1 MVMQAR
7 TLLVVSL
14 FFTGLAQAA
23 GLEMVSPTGPHKEVR
38 QVQARFSAAMA
49 ALGRA
54 EAAAPFNIE
63 CSQPGKGYWADERT
77 WVYDLP
83 ERLRGGDQC
92 RFAPL
97 PGLKTLAGEA
107 VLAEPIYAFNI
118 IGPSIE
124 QTLPATG
131 SQQIDEEQAFVL
143 LLNAPVKPESVD
155 PNLRCEVQGIQEAIP
170 AQRIIGKARQ
180 NILDSAKASEHFGN
194 YDDSLVEVVRCSR
207 PLPPKAKLHLVWGP
221 GVSTVSG
228 QLHQA
233 EQRIDFQV
241 RDHFSAR
248 MNCTRENAK
257 AGCNPLLPIRI
268 QLTAP
273 VARSLLDGI
282 LLRDKAGKTYAQV
295 RGDAAEPFDNGVHF
309 KGPFPASSELTLS
322 LPENFQDDAGRSLV
336 NAERFPLAVRVGEL
350 PPLVKFSGEF
360 GIIERNAGSLLPIT
374 LRTLEAGAEGTAA
387 RLRWVRLES
396 DADILA
402 WMQRLHDFEQLRYE
416 ERKDNKPRDM
426 RKERF
431 LTAGSPSLQDT
442 TLPKPN
448 GAQAFEVVGVP
459 LPKAGYYVLEAES
472 RRLGQALL
480 GADQPMYVRSTALV
494 TNLAV
499 HFKWGP
505 KSSLAWVTQ
514 LDSGKPV
521 NGAQIA
527 VRDCKGKLFAQARSD
542 AKGMSLIPRG
552 LPDPRGAEYDCP
564 LFVSARLGDDLSFAR
579 SNWDEG
585 IETWRFGLPEDW
597 EQEDRRAHSILDR
610 SLLRPGETVHMKHI
624 LREEQLFGLGYS
636 AKLPQTLEIQHEASS
651 QRWYL
656 PLLWNNGAAVSDW
669 KIPSN
674 AKRGEYSVRLL
685 DKKIDPKAALGE
697 LEWQPGLDSAR
708 FSVGDFRI
716 PLMKAS
722 LTPVD
727 APVIAR
733 SSVAFDSLI
742 GYQNGGAAKNLAV
755 KMRGQI
761 EPRYVR
767 FEDYADYEFAGRR
780 PTDNGE
786 AESEAIDLAAEA
798 LTLDGGG
805 AGRGRVT
812 GIPALESPHTLR
824 AELEYT
830 DPNGEIQTISQ
841 RLPWWPA
848 GVVLGIK
855 RSDWVKAGQNHT
867 LNFLALDTQ
876 GKPLAKVPVSAS
888 LALNQN
894 LGYRVRLTGGFY
906 GYKEERKQTPLD
918 ATCAGETDAKGRFS
932 CEVKPDASG
941 EIYVAATARDAQG
954 RMATAHH
961 SYWVAGKDETWF
973 AQDNHDRIDLLPE
986 KKTYQPGEK
995 ARFQVRMPF
1004 REATALVTVERDGI
1018 LDAKVVSLSGKSP
1031 VIDLPVKDSWAPNV
1045 FVSALV
1051 VRGRVDGVQPT
1062 AFVDLGRPAFKLG
1075 IAGIEVGKKSLQ
1087 LTVQVK
1093 PERTDY
1099 QVREKAMVKITVRG
1113 ADGKPLPPATDVA
1126 VAAVD
1131 EGLLELAPNDSWKL
1145 LDAMQAQR
1153 GYAMKNFTAQ
1163 MHITGKRHFG
1173 KKAVPGGGG
1182 GGRLPTRE
1190 LFDTLLYW
1198 NPSVTLDAKG
1208 EASVEV
1214 PLNDSLT
1221 AFRIV
1226 AVAAGQ
1232 SKFGSGEAGIRSRQD
1247 LQIISGLAPV
1257 VREGDQVQSY
1267 FTLRNGTQQP
1277 MKVSLESRIT
1287 GIRTVPKPLSLELA
1301 AGESKE
1307 LKLPITV
1314 PELVDSLGWSLIAQ
1328 QVGGKASDSIKV
1340 SQRVEPA
1347 VPVQLQSSA
1356 FYRLEPSLILP
1367 VAAPEGAL
1375 PKRGEI
1381 RATLAATLGDG
1392 LSGTRAWMRQY
1403 PFGCLE
1409 QKTSKAIATRDAR
1422 AWEEVVEALPGQID
1436 HQGLA
1441 TFFPGME
1448 NGSVAL
1454 TAYILA
1460 ISDEARWALP
1470 ADARARMEKA
1480 LEDFVAGR
1488 LEGANGA
1495 GLPDQAAANLRL
1507 AALEA
1512 LSRSG
1517 KATPALIGTVKPD
1530 VKRIATAALSDWIG
1544 ILKRSPKLAK
1554 RDALLKEALAA
1565 LRARYTYTGQR
1576 LNLAD
1581 ESRDNLW
1588 WMMSSSDTGAVRSL
1602 LGVLDLPEWRDDIAR
1617 LTSGVLSR
1625 QSRGRWNTTTANAWG
1640 VLALERHAELFEKV
1654 RPAGSSRAEL
1664 GKDARQV
1671 DWKIFSNGA
1680 TASFPLPDTTDTLK
1694 LRHDGAGAPYV
1705 TVAVTAAVPA
1715 KESKA
1720 RGYSVKREVIAIE
1733 QKQPGK
1739 WSRGD
1744 IARIRLTVSARDA
1757 MGWVVLQ
1764 DPVPAGASILGTG
1777 LKRDS
1782 AILSSGEASSGY
1794 AWPAWQERRFDSF
1807 VSYYEYVPRG
1817 DFTTEYT
1824 IRLNNAGTFNLPAT
1838 RVEAMYAPEMYGEA
1852 PNADMTV
1859 AP

>member
-1 MVMQAR
+1 MQAR
-7 TLLVVSL
+7 SLVIALSLLV
-14 FFTGLAQAA
+14 GIAQAA
-23 GLEMVSPTGPHKEVR
+23 GLEIMSPTGPQREVR
-38 QVQARFSAAMA
+38 QVQARFTAAMA
-49 ALGRA
+49 PLGRA
-54 EAAAPFNIE
+54 DSAAPFSAE
-63 CSQPGKGYWADERT
+63 CSHPGKGYWADERT

-83 ERLRGGDQC
+83 AGLRGGDRC
-92 RFAPL
+92 RFLPL
-97 PGLKTLAGEA
+97 AGLKTLAGEVVA
-107 VLAEPIYAFNI
+107 TNPEYRFNI
-118 IGPSIE
+118 VGPVVERS
-124 QTLPATG
+124 LPAFG
-131 SQQIDEEQAFVL
+131 SQHIDEDQAFVL
-143 LLNAPVKPESVD
+143 LLNAPAKAESVD
-155 PNLRCEVQGIQEAIP
+155 PNIRCEVQGIQEAIP
-170 AQRIIGKARQ
+170 VMRVIGKARQ
-180 NILDSAKASEHFGN
+180 QILDSAKAKEHFGDF
-194 YDDSLVEVVRCSR
+194 DDALVEVVRCTR

-221 GVSTVSG
+221 GVSTQSG

-233 EQRIDFQV
+233 EQRIDFQT
-241 RDHFSAR
+241 REHFSAR

-257 AGCNPLLPIRI
+257 AGCNPLLPIRV

-273 VARSLLDGI
+273 VARALLDAI
-282 LLRDKAGKTYAQV
+282 TLKDKSGKPYPQV
-295 RGDAAEPFDNGVHF
+295 RGDTAEPFDNGIQF
-309 KGPFPASSELTLS
+309 KGPFPSNSELTLN
-322 LPENFQDDAGRSLV
+322 LPEKFLDDAGRALV

-360 GIIERNAGSLLPIT
+360 GIIERNAGSLLPLT
-374 LRTLEAGAEGTAA
+374 LRSLEPGAEGTAA

-416 ERKDNKPRDM
+416 ARKDNKPRDM

-431 LTAGSPSLQDT
+431 LVAGSPNLQDM

-459 LPKAGYYVLEAES
+459 LPKSGYYVLEAES

-480 GADQPMYVRSTALV
+480 CVDQPMYVRATTLV
-494 TNLAV
+494 TNLVV

-505 KSSLAWVTQ
+505 KRSLAWVTR
-514 LDSGKPV
+514 LDNGKPV
-521 NGAQIA
+521 DGAQVA
-527 VRDCKGKLFAQARSD
+527 VRDCKGKLFAQARTD

-564 LFVSARLGDDLSFAR
+564 LFVSARLGDDLAFAR

-597 EQEDRRAHSILDR
+597 EQDDRRAHTLLDR

-624 LREEQLFGLGYS
+624 LRETQLFGLGY
-636 AKLPQTLEIQHEASS
+636 AGKLPQTLEIQHSASS

-656 PLLWNNGAAVSDW
+656 PLLWSNGAAVNDW

-674 AKRGEYSVRLL
+674 AKRGDYSIRLL

-697 LEWQPGLDSAR
+697 LEWQPGLDSGQ

-722 LTPVD
+722 LSPVD

-733 SSVAFDSLI
+733 DSVAFDAAI
-742 GYQNGGAAKNLAV
+742 GYLNGGAAKNLAI

-767 FEDYADYEFAGRR
+767 FEDYTEYEFAGRR

-786 AESEAIDLAAEA
+786 AETETLDLAAEA

-812 GIPALESPHTLR
+812 GIPALESPHQLR

-855 RSDWVKAGQNHT
+855 RGEWVKAGQNHA
-867 LNFLALDTQ
+867 LYFLALDTN
-876 GKPLAKVPVSAS
+876 GKPLTKVPVNAT

-906 GYKEERKQTPLD
+906 GYREERKQIPLD
-918 ATCAGETDAKGRFS
+918 TACAGETDAKGRFA

-941 EIYVAATARDAQG
+941 EIFVAATARDAKG
-954 RMATAHH
+954 RVATAHH

-986 KKTYQPGEK
+986 KKSYQPGEK

-1018 LDAKVVSLSGKSP
+1018 LDAKIVTLSGKSP
-1031 VIDLPVKDSWAPNV
+1031 VIEVPVKDTWAPNV

-1051 VRGRVDGVQPT
+1051 VRGRVEGIQPT

-1075 IAGIEVGKKSLQ
+1075 IAGIDVGKKSLQ
-1087 LTVQVK
+1087 LNVQVK

-1099 QVREKAMVKITVRG
+1099 QIREKARVKISVRG

-1126 VAAVD
+1126 IAAVD

-1153 GYAMKNFTAQ
+1153 GYAMQTFTAQ
-1163 MHITGKRHFG
+1163 MYITGKRHFG
-1173 KKAVPGGGG
+1173 KKALPGGGG

-1198 NPSVTLDAKG
+1198 NPTVTLDAKG
-1208 EASVEV
+1208 EATVEV

-1232 SKFGSGEAGIRSRQD
+1232 SKFGSGQATIRSRQD

-1257 VREGDQVQSY
+1257 VREGDQVQTY

-1277 MKVSLESRIT
+1277 MKVNLESRIT
-1287 GIRTVPKPLSLELA
+1287 GIRTLPKPLSLDLA

-1328 QVGGKASDSIKV
+1328 QIGGKASDSIKV
-1340 SQRVEPA
+1340 SQRVDPA
-1347 VPVQLQSSA
+1347 VPVQVQSTSL
-1356 FYRLEPSLILP
+1356 YRLEPSLALP
-1367 VAAPEGAL
+1367 VAAPESAL

-1392 LSGTRAWMRQY
+1392 LTGVRAWMRQY

-1436 HQGLA
+1436 AQGLA

-1448 NGSVAL
+1448 RGSVAL
-1454 TAYILA
+1454 TAYILS
-1460 ISDEARWALP
+1460 ISDEAGWALP
-1470 ADARARMEKA
+1470 VDSRARMEKA
-1480 LEDFVAGR
+1480 LEEFVAGR
-1488 LEGANGA
+1488 IDGASGN
-1495 GLPDQAAANLRL
+1495 GLPDQAATNLRL

-1512 LSRSG
+1512 LSRQG

-1530 VKRIATAALSDWIG
+1530 VKKLATAALSDWIG

-1581 ESRDNLW
+1581 EARDNLW
-1588 WMMSSSDTGAVRSL
+1588 WMMASSDTGAVRSL
-1602 LGVLDLPEWRDDIAR
+1602 LGVLDLPEWRDDIAK
-1617 LTSGVLSR
+1617 LTSGLLSR

-1654 RPAGSSRAEL
+1654 HPTGTSRADL
-1664 GKDARQV
+1664 GKEARLV
-1671 DWKIFSNGA
+1671 DWKAFPNGA
-1680 TASFPLPDTTDTLK
+1680 TASFPLPESPDTLK
-1694 LRHDGAGAPYV
+1694 LNHDGAGAPYV
-1705 TVAVTAAVPA
+1705 TVAVTAAVPPR
-1715 KESKA
+1715 ESKA
-1720 RGYSVKREVIAIE
+1720 RGYSIKREVIAIE

-1782 AILSSGEASSGY
+1782 AILSGGEASSGN